1 MRKLF
6 LATLVI
12 AMTLLAVGQAG
23 ATVYTFTPSISN
35 LNNLDHFQ
43 YFTWGMRWTHT
54 NERIV
59 DAVLTFHNIWNWKS
73 EPNNLYSHLLNTA
86 PLGVYPYLDL
96 QGGGDNFA
104 GQGYLVGNWTDPVGG
119 VARGYD
125 LTYRFSELGLVD
137 ALNNYASDGRFG
149 FGFDPD
155 CHYYNSGVT
164 FEIVTAPVPEPAT
177 MGLFG
182 LGLVGL
188 GLIRRRK

>member
-1 MRKLF
+1 MKKLS
-6 LATLVI
+6 LAALVLVM
-12 AMTLLAVGQAG
+12 ALLVAGQVGA
-23 ATVYTFTPSISN
+23 AVYTFSPSLSN

-73 EPNNLYSHLLNTA
+73 EPNNLYSHLLNTV
-86 PLGVYPYLDL
+86 PTGVYPYLDM

-104 GQGYLVGNWTDPVGG
+104 GQGYEIGNWTDPVGG

-155 CHYYNSGVT
+155 CHYYNTGVT
-164 FEIVTAPVPEPAT
+164 FEIITAPVPEPAT
-177 MGLFG
+177 LSLFG

-188 GLIRRRK
+188 GMIRRRK